1 MTRSDP
7 PLTPGVRFAVGG
19 HIGVWFHAPWPFG
32 GLWANRDRIELSV
45 GAFGYTTLRRES
57 VEEVYLARWFIRRG
71 IQFRTK
77 DGSGTWVV
85 AYAPSP
91 ERILARLERLGW
103 PVNWSD

>member
-7 PLTPGVRFAVGG
+7 PPTPGIRFAVGG
-19 HIGVWFHAPWPFG
+19 HIGIWFHAPWPFG
-32 GLWANRDRIELSV
+32 VLWANADRIELSM
-45 GAFGYTTLRRES
+45 GAFGHTTLRRES

-71 IQFRTK
+71 IQFRTN

-91 ERILARLERLGW
+91 ERILARLERRGW
-103 PVNWSD
+103 PVNWSY